1 MRINK
6 YLAQCN
12 IGSRRKV
19 EEYILAGRVTINDK
33 VVTLLATQVL
43 PTDIVKFDGDI
54 VKPSNVKLY
63 YLLNK
68 PSGYITSVSDDRG
81 RHTVLDLIESTPEHI
96 FPVGRLDYD
105 TEGMLII
112 TNDGDFANQLIHPSH
127 QIDKVYQV
135 KVNTQ
140 PSIEQFNSLEN
151 GVKIEDD
158 FVTSPSKIDNKK
170 KLDNG
175 TYQFDITI
183 HEGKNRQ
190 VRKMVDAVGLKVLYL
205 KRIKIGMLPL
215 GNLPIGKYR
224 KLNKEEIN
232 LLLKRGK

>member
-1 MRINK
+1 MTKKIAF
-6 YLAQCN
+6 LFPGQ
-12 IGSRRKV
+12 GSQSVGMGKDLYDNYESAKNV
-19 EEYILAGRVTINDK
+19 FDTADK
-33 VVTLLATQVL
+33 VLG
-43 PTDIVKFDGDI
+43 K
-54 VKPSNVKLY
+54 S
-63 YLLNK
+63 
-68 PSGYITSVSDDRG
+68 
-81 RHTVLDLIESTPEHI
+81 
-96 FPVGRLDYD
+96 
-105 TEGMLII
+105 I
-112 TNDGDFANQLIHPSH
+112 TNICFEGPEEDLKQT
-127 QIDKVYQV
+127 
-135 KVNTQ
+135 VNTQ
-140 PSIEQFNSLEN
+140 PSIEQFNALEN

-232 LLLKRGK
+232 LLLKREK

>member
-43 PTDIVKFDGDI
+43 PTDIVKFDGNI

-81 RHTVLDLIESTPEHI
+81 RHTVLDLIESTP
-96 FPVGRLDYD
+96 
-105 TEGMLII
+105 
-112 TNDGDFANQLIHPSH
+112 
-127 QIDKVYQV
+127 
-135 KVNTQ
+135 
-140 PSIEQFNSLEN
+140 
-151 GVKIEDD
+151 
-158 FVTSPSKIDNKK
+158 
-170 KLDNG
+170 
-175 TYQFDITI
+175 
-183 HEGKNRQ
+183 
-190 VRKMVDAVGLKVLYL
+190 
-205 KRIKIGMLPL
+205 
-215 GNLPIGKYR
+215 
-224 KLNKEEIN
+224 
-232 LLLKRGK
+232 